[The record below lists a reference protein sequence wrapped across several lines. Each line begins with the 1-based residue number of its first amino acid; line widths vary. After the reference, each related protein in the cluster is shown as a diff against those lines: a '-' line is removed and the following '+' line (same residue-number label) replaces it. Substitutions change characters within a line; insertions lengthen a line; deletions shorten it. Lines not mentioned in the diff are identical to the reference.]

1 MIQTLE
7 LINGK
12 WEWCDNP
19 MLDEAMKQ
27 AHILQEEEEIE
38 YSDIST
44 EEMIRRGAVPVI
56 DIIKQVY
63 SDFGLEFNEEKFKE
77 SGK

>member
-12 WEWCDNP
+12 WKWCDNP

-38 YSDIST
+38 YSVVTD
-44 EEMIRRGAVPVI
+44 EEKQRAVPVI
-56 DIIKQVY
+56 DIIKQVCLE
-63 SDFGLEFNEEKFKE
+63 FGLEFNEEEFRE